1 MAYGKINK
9 FIQYMIMQR
18 IRLKEEISSIRE
30 QITAIKEDVKLNKR
44 ALTEEEEEKLASLRE
59 EISEKEKEVEEL
71 EKKAAEDAEEA
82 KKEAEKKA
90 LEDKEKENE
99 TKECNRSLKTDKNIN
114 VNKMNKLQYRFNE
127 AVKNREYNREISMNE
142 RNIQVT
148 GEGGVHDAV
157 IQEDFTDILEPL
169 YANSILGKLGVRMRT
184 NCVNDVHVP
193 KQTKGTVGFL
203 GEIEAASA
211 SNGGFDYV
219 TLRPKRIGSYID
231 VSEQTLI
238 QDSVGVFE
246 ALQKDLLKKMNEYIE
261 QKFFDDQAATDVRPA
276 GIFYNQ
282 TPTEVTDFAGICDLE
297 ADVEDNNVYGDMKY
311 AMNPKAKAGFR
322 QMIKGT
328 NATGMVYEFGEMDGI
343 PTEVSSA
350 VPTKQFVYGNWDNIL
365 FCTWGDKVLKI
376 SDSATGLI
384 TGEVRVYLGAFI
396 DWAVLR
402 PEAFAFGEYKAQA

>member
-1 MAYGKINK
+1 MTSHTNMLETIK
-9 FIQYMIMQR
+9 
-18 IRLKEEISSIRE
+18 LKEDITSIRS
-30 QITAIKEDVKLNKR
+30 QIDAIKEDVKLNKR

-99 TKECNRSLKTDKNIN
+99 TKECNRSLDKNKNIN

-169 YANSILGKLGVRMRT
+169 YANSILSKLGVRMRT

-193 KQTKGTVGFL
+193 KQEKGTVGFL

-211 SNGGFDYV
+211 SSGGFDYI

-238 QDSVGVFE
+238 QDASGIFE
-246 ALQKDLLKKMNEYIE
+246 ALQKDLLRKMNEYIE
-261 QKFFDDQAATDVRPA
+261 QKFFDNQAATDVRPA
-276 GIFYNQ
+276 GIFYGQ
-282 TPTEVTDFAGICDLE
+282 TPTEVSDFAGICDLE
-297 ADVEDNNVYGDMKY
+297 AEVENADVYGVNMKY

-322 QMIKGT
+322 QMTKGT
-328 NATGMVYEFGEMDGI
+328 NANAGMVYTAGEMDGVE
-343 PTEVSSA
+343 TEVSSA
-350 VPTKQFVYGNWDNIL
+350 VPSKQFVYGKWDNVL
-365 FCTWGDKVLKI
+365 FCTWGDKILKI

-384 TGEVRVYLGAFI
+384 TGEVRVYLGAYI

-402 PEAFAFGEYKAQA
+402 PEAFAFGEYVAPQD